1 MINTFNWDE
10 YFDDDDYPMIEG
22 KLQTNDDVKI
32 LEDGIGS
39 WKVYL
44 KDEADQ
50 WIMIGTVDK
59 CVSTDDKYTGW
70 EAVGNLSNE
79 DRQKYTQCAGFITDY
94 RQDINDLGYQ
104 VSTEFDEDAQD
115 VEDAAGGLIL
125 GIEDLQTRKGQ
136 AFINQNTDFDP
147 DTWKLDKD
155 GFWCDSD
162 DPDNFYKSAPKIEG
176 GHDDDD
182 EN

>member
-1 MINTFNWDE
+1 MINPFNYDE

-32 LEDGIGS
+32 LKDGIGS

-44 KDEADQ
+44 KDEGDQ

-59 CVSTDDKYTGW
+59 CVFTDDEGTDW
-70 EAVGNLSNE
+70 EEVGDLSKEN
-79 DRQKYTQCAGFITDY
+79 RQKYTHCAGFITDY
-94 RQDINDLGYQ
+94 RQDINDLGHQ
-104 VSTEFDEDAQD
+104 VSPKFDEDAQD

-125 GIEDLQTRKGQ
+125 GIEDIQYRKGQ
-136 AFINQNTDFDP
+136 AFVNQNPDFDP

-155 GFWCDSD
+155 GFWYDSD
-162 DPDNFYKSAPKIEG
+162 DPDDFYKASPEIKG
-176 GHDDDD
+176 DHDD